1 MLIKLLSA
9 LTLTAFLFVIFTLI
23 MGAKSMASK
32 TEGAS
37 KTSNVWMQ
45 RRVIGQFLAIGFLAL
60 TFWVK
65 NNTTGG

>member
-9 LTLTAFLFVIFTLI
+9 MTLGAFLFVIFTLI

-45 RRVIGQFLAIGFLAL
+45 RRVIGQALAIVFLAL
-60 TFWVK
+60 TIWAK
-65 NNTTGG
+65 QKTTGG